1 MRRASP
7 SPEHPVANRNQRSRT
22 RRPRRAA
29 TPLSLGTLVL
39 AALIL
44 LVIYASGKLENEP
57 GGPGTYLPA
66 SPGTGTVG
74 VFVEPDDG
82 RAPILDEIQAATR
95 SIRLQVYLLSDQEI
109 INALKQADRR
119 GVDVR
124 VMLEDAP
131 YGGAGN
137 QPEVFVDLQRSG
149 IEVRWANPA
158 YRFMHI
164 KTFIFDERVAMI
176 MNLNLTR
183 SAFTRNREFGVI
195 TTRPGDVQQ
204 ALAIFEADWARAPDP
219 PDGPLVVSPSSSRTE
234 IQNLLRSAT
243 TSLDIYAEVI
253 ADRQI
258 VSLLEQAERRGVRVR
273 ILVPGDDEEDAR
285 AAAFE
290 LINEGVD
297 VRKVPGLYIHAKVI
311 IVDGQRAF
319 IGSQNFTATSLD
331 QNRELGIILD
341 DPANLQRI
349 TAVFD
354 FRESTP
360 FA

>member
-1 MRRASP
+1 MARR
-7 SPEHPVANRNQRSRT
+7 RQRTSTRRT
-22 RRPRRAA
+22 RRA
-29 TPLSLGTLVL
+29 TKPVSLGSLIL

-44 LVIYASGKLENEP
+44 LIIYAAGRFNEAP
-57 GGPGTYLPA
+57 DGTPATPPA
-66 SPGTGTVG
+66 SPGVGTAG

-82 RAPILDEIQAATR
+82 RAPILDEISAATS

-109 INALKQADRR
+109 INALKAADRR

-124 VMLEDAP
+124 VMLEDTP

-137 QPEVFVDLQRSG
+137 QPEVFVELQRAG
-149 IEVRWANPA
+149 IDVRWANPA
-158 YRFMHI
+158 YRFTHI
-164 KTFIFDERVAMI
+164 KMLIFDERVAVI

-204 ALAIFEADWARAPDP
+204 ALAIFEADWNRAPDP

-234 IQNLLRSAT
+234 LQTLIASAT
-243 TSLDIYAEVI
+243 TSLDIYAEVV

-258 VSLLEQAERRGVRVR
+258 VSLLEQAERRGVAIRL
-273 ILVPGDDEEDAR
+273 LVPAEEDEDAR
-285 AAAFE
+285 AVLFS
-290 LINEGVD
+290 LMDHGVD
-297 VRKVPGLYIHAKVI
+297 VRTVPGLYIHAKVI
-311 IVDGQRAF
+311 IVDGRKAF
-319 IGSQNFTATSLD
+319 VGSQNFTATSLD

-341 DPANLQRI
+341 DPASLRRI
-349 TAVFD
+349 RSVFEAD
-354 FRESTP
+354 FAKAIP